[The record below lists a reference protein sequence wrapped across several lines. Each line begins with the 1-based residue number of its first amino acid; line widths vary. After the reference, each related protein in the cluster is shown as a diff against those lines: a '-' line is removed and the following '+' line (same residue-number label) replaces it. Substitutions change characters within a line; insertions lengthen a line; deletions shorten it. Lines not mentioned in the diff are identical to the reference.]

1 MAKKRIKI
9 TENDIRRMVS
19 ESVRRIVEAYP
30 QSPRRYTLEK
40 DDPFYHELFKTAVE
54 EIERDYEMYC
64 ELYKSQVTGESYFRE
79 RYPTVEDWI
88 ESQGGTRLIHG
99 YMTRYK
105 NALKDNVTQVEFD
118 PDDNLGPEEY
128 DEY

>member
-64 ELYKSQVTGESYFRE
+64 DSRPFFRE
-79 RYPTVEDWI
+79 TYPTVEDWI